1 MAAGGNLKLYDEGI
15 EHSTSVLERGKLCPL
30 LNWIKMTNLSSGT
43 NPLSDRD
50 GLKSN
55 MHSLT
60 VRACMMCVARAA
72 LTHRTNEWANHFMAS
87 SAHDAPTP
95 TPTPSERRKKKFP
108 ASSDAAC
115 FGLPLESARLSGTR
129 G

>member
-1 MAAGGNLKLYDEGI
+1 MKGEKYACD
-15 EHSTSVLERGKLCPL
+15 TFPL
-30 LNWIKMTNLSSGT
+30 LSLIKMTNLSGGT

-72 LTHRTNEWANHFMAS
+72 LTHRTNEGRNEWANHFMAS
-87 SAHDAPTP
+87 SAHDA
-95 TPTPSERRKKKFP
+95 
-108 ASSDAAC
+108 DAVR
-115 FGLPLESARLSGTR
+115 PEEEEEVPRLL
-129 G
+129 

>member
-1 MAAGGNLKLYDEGI
+1 
-15 EHSTSVLERGKLCPL
+15 
-30 LNWIKMTNLSSGT
+30 MTNLSGGT

-72 LTHRTNEWANHFMAS
+72 LTHRTK
-87 SAHDAPTP
+87 
-95 TPTPSERRKKKFP
+95 ERMGQPFY
-108 ASSDAAC
+108 
-115 FGLPLESARLSGTR
+115 GLFSARRRRRRRRTEEEEEVPRLL
-129 G
+129 